1 MNDDSSATE
10 SQSSLKDEILSVG
23 RDIQN
28 RSNHR
33 VWAEVVENRLFK
45 EHFGISVTVALI
57 VWNLLVENDLVPEKG
72 QMKHLLWTLLFLK
85 VYPKQGPVC
94 SIVGG
99 SDGAIDPKTFRKW
112 VWAFIFAISY
122 LEEEVVSLVRLL
134 LLIWLVFS
142 PIAH

>member
-1 MNDDSSATE
+1 MNDDSSSTE
-10 SQSSLKDEILSVG
+10 SQSSLEDEILSVG

-33 VWAEVVENRLFK
+33 IGAEVVENRLFK
-45 EHFGISVTVALI
+45 EHFGISVAVTLI

-72 QMKHLLWTLLFLK
+72 QMKHLLWTLVFLK

-122 LEEEVVSLVRLL
+122 LEEEVVSFVRLL
-134 LLIWLVFS
+134 LLI
-142 PIAH
+142 